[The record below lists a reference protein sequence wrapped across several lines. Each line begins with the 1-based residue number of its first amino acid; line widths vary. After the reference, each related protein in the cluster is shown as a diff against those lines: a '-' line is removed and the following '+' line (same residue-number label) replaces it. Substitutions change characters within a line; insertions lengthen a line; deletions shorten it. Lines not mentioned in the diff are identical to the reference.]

1 MVTSQK
7 IDENKMDNRGS
18 KSVLFYFI
26 LILIYLLINL
36 LHLQVQSV
44 DQINILISFSPIV
57 IYINADEDKIKI
69 LKDNLSKSGIY
80 R

>member
-1 MVTSQK
+1 
-7 IDENKMDNRGS
+7 MDNRGS

-26 LILIYLLINL
+26 LILIYLLIIL